1 MAIGCRT
8 LAWPTGWRP
17 ATSFH
22 GPFGIH
28 WICRSYGKTS
38 ERPPHARVG
47 AASRRR
53 AALRLA
59 ILRLELLRSAYG
71 VLHLGVAGRN
81 FKNWHKASS
90 PRVHAETGSCCY
102 GLAVRGHHT
111 GRAATA
117 LEHGGEATA
126 GGGDAGARW
135 QRLGGGARSGNP
147 SRQLYSWR
155 RQLRASLPAGF
166 APVRPLRSSF
176 ENSSGSIEGTSGAS
190 GEMRVHRS

>member
-1 MAIGCRT
+1 MADWMAPGNQLPWSVRNPLDLQIVWEDQR
-8 LAWPTGWRP
+8 A
-17 ATSFH
+17 ATTCP
-22 GPFGIH
+22 G
-28 WICRSYGKTS
+28 
-38 ERPPHARVG
+38 
-47 AASRRR
+47 RRR
-53 AALRLA
+53 VPSSSCAATCSIALRTFEK
-59 ILRLELLRSAYG
+59 RVWR

-135 QRLGGGARSGNP
+135 QRLGGGARSGNL

-155 RQLRASLPAGF
+155 RQLRASLLAGF
-166 APVRPLRSSF
+166 APVRTLRSSF